1 MRYDDMER
9 GRVLIIDDEEGMRR
23 FLCDCLQEVVDCDVA
38 KDGDEGIRKVQS
50 EDFDL
55 VISDLKMPGTLSG
68 IALVKAILG
77 LSDAPEVVVLTAYGT
92 VQEAVEAMK
101 AGALDFI
108 EKPLRGLDEVRLIV
122 RNALEKRRLARENE
136 RLKAMR
142 AKSEE
147 EAVVRDEGFKR
158 VLDIVE
164 KVAPTDTTVLILGE
178 SGVGKE
184 VVAREVH
191 RLRFGQGKMPFVAI
205 NCSAVPEQLFESEV
219 FGHEKGAFTGAVER
233 KVGVL
238 EIASPGTLFFDEVAE
253 MPLSLQA
260 KLLRVLETREFKRVG
275 GVKALKTMARFIFAT
290 NKDLEKEVREK
301 RFREDLYYRISVF
314 PIHVP
319 PLRER
324 PKATRAL
331 AKHFVT
337 KFADTMGK
345 KGLRLS
351 ESALDALQSHDWPG
365 NIRELKNVIERAV
378 IIAEGE
384 EIDADDLALPKQGMF
399 GGAEHG
405 LLSKLERETILKC
418 LEEVKGNRKL
428 CAKKLGISLRTL
440 QYRLKEYGIGERS

>member
-1 MRYDDMER
+1 MEK
-9 GRVLIIDDEEGMRR
+9 GKVLIIDDEEGLRR
-23 FLCDCLQEVVDCDVA
+23 FLCDCLEEVADCDVA
-38 KDGDEGIRKVQS
+38 KDGDEGIRKVQA

-55 VISDLKMPGTLSG
+55 VISDLKMPGSLSG
-68 IALVKAILG
+68 IPLVKTILA
-77 LSDAPEVVVLTAYGT
+77 LPDAPEVIVLTAYGT

-108 EKPLRGLDEVRLIV
+108 EKPLRGPDEVRLIV
-122 RNALEKRRLARENE
+122 RNALEKKRLARENE
-136 RLKAMR
+136 RLKVMR

-147 EAVVRDEGFKR
+147 DAPVVSDERFKR
-158 VLDIVE
+158 VLDDVA

-184 VVAREVH
+184 VVAREIH
-191 RLRFGQGKMPFVAI
+191 RLRFGRGGMPFVAI

-219 FGHEKGAFTGAVER
+219 FGHEKGAFTGATER

-238 EIASPGTLFFDEVAE
+238 ELASPGTLFFDEVAE

-260 KLLRVLETREFKRVG
+260 KLLRVLETREFRRVG
-275 GVKALKTMARFIFAT
+275 GVKSLKTLARFVFAT
-290 NKDLEKEVREK
+290 NKDLEKEVKEK
-301 RFREDLYYRISVF
+301 RFREDLFYRISVF

-324 PKATRAL
+324 PKDIKAL
-331 AKHFVT
+331 ARHFLK
-337 KFADTMGK
+337 KFADALGK

-351 ESALDALQSHDWPG
+351 ESALDALMAYDWPG

-378 IIAEGE
+378 IIAEGD
-384 EIDADDLALPKQGMF
+384 EIDAEDLALPRRGVL
-399 GGAEHG
+399 GDNEEG
-405 LLSKLERETILKC
+405 LLAKVERETILRC
-418 LEEVKGNRKL
+418 LEEVKGNRRL

-440 QYRLKEYGIGERS
+440 QYRLKEYGIVDRS